1 MKPVAVVMITVKQL
15 SIFEK
20 DGLHTLYQINNRLM
34 SKFLDVSR
42 RGNYLSM
49 CEMTID
55 FYMILRLAKIPLV
68 KSKLYN
74 FYYCLFFLIL
84 PSITAVDRYVGCHS
98 KPFYWLNRLQEPRSY
113 LPKLFRHVPIQKPA
127 SDPRKNAICSQGIP

>member
-1 MKPVAVVMITVKQL
+1 MKPVAVVVITVKQL
-15 SIFEK
+15 QILEK

-55 FYMILRLAKIPLV
+55 FYMILRLANKIPLV
-68 KSKLYN
+68 KSKLYTPH
-74 FYYCLFFLIL
+74 FYYCLVFGFCQVSLL
-84 PSITAVDRYVGCHS
+84 LTGTASRVS
-98 KPFYWLNRLQEPRSY
+98 
-113 LPKLFRHVPIQKPA
+113 
-127 SDPRKNAICSQGIP
+127 

>member
-1 MKPVAVVMITVKQL
+1 MKPVAVVVITVKQL
-15 SIFEK
+15 QILEK

-68 KSKLYN
+68 KSKLYTPH
-74 FYYCLFFLIL
+74 FYYCLVFGFWQVSLL
-84 PSITAVDRYVGCHS
+84 LTGTASRVS
-98 KPFYWLNRLQEPRSY
+98 
-113 LPKLFRHVPIQKPA
+113 
-127 SDPRKNAICSQGIP
+127 